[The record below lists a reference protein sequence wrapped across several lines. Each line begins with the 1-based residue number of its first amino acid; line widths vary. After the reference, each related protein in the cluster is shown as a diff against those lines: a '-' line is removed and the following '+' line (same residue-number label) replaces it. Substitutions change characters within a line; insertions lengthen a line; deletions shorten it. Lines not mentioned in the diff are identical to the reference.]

1 MSVSN
6 NRKNKYDLF
15 EIIFTGINNLGNT
28 VVFCISLFNIKSK
41 EAYLLIFQKFFDL
54 LNINKISCPSIF
66 VSPLEKGTI
75 DAMQSTIFGNSQI

>member
-1 MSVSN
+1 MMSVSN

-41 EAYLLIFQKFFDL
+41 EAFQLIFQKFFD
-54 LNINKISCPSIF
+54 
-66 VSPLEKGTI
+66 
-75 DAMQSTIFGNSQI
+75 